1 MEKRERAAKLHA
13 SALRRELDRCLS
25 SANASPGA
33 SPAHRQRA
41 EMLGG
46 RAQLAMTRRLWP
58 DAISLFEDALRKLT
72 DHPASLSPPASVADG
87 LDDDGERG
95 EERWFRVGIPA
106 LLRAGPSLSSL
117 ALERLEAGAVVKAL
131 QAAVEFEGRMRL
143 QVAGY
148 TPPPPIFSL
157 FAVVLHK
164 SETGEC
170 GQARGRPWLVLSLR
184 PERRADPPR
193 GSALRR
199 PGRRV
204 VEDRARTEFPFLS
217 LLHNLLK
224 NIYK

>member
-87 LDDDGERG
+87 LDDDGERALRAESSLEPAAVAGEGEGG

-148 TPPPPIFSL
+148 SPPPPIF
-157 FAVVLHK
+157 
-164 SETGEC
+164 
-170 GQARGRPWLVLSLR
+170 LSLCR
-184 PERRADPPR
+184 CLAQ
-193 GSALRR
+193 
-199 PGRRV
+199 V
-204 VEDRARTEFPFLS
+204 
-217 LLHNLLK
+217 
-224 NIYK
+224 

>member
-25 SANASPGA
+25 SANASPSA

-87 LDDDGERG
+87 LDDDAGRALPAEPSPAPAAVAGEEGEGG

-157 FAVVLHK
+157 F
-164 SETGEC
+164 
-170 GQARGRPWLVLSLR
+170 SLCR
-184 PERRADPPR
+184 CLAQ
-193 GSALRR
+193 
-199 PGRRV
+199 V
-204 VEDRARTEFPFLS
+204 
-217 LLHNLLK
+217 
-224 NIYK
+224 